1 MREAGHGFVFRQGPI
16 IRWIGWWVK
25 PAARAAT
32 LYCRA
37 EKSAASSSRFRG
49 CATFFQKCSV
59 LNRLRDSSLEYI
71 PQMERTVTLFDAY
84 AAQRGL
90 FARLARRL
98 GLDPS
103 YIRRVA
109 NGERRSKRISRA
121 IEAELNKMYSVSW
134 KIAKSSKRGSRLAAS
149 GKSRAS
155 RPRV

>member
-1 MREAGHGFVFRQGPI
+1 MDWLVGQASRSCCHALLPSGEVSRI
-16 IRWIGWWVK
+16 IV
-25 PAARAAT
+25 
-32 LYCRA
+32 
-37 EKSAASSSRFRG
+37 SVSSLRN
-49 CATFFQKCSV
+49 FFQKCSV
-59 LNRLRDSSLEYI
+59 LNRRRDSSLEYI

-103 YIRRVA
+103 YISRVA